1 MNKKT
6 VLILLSIF
14 LFAYS
19 ASCAENDP
27 SSLNTGLPASGAIA
41 NGYRI
46 LSVEKTEGPSDLT
59 VYRGDY
65 IKFQFDASVHEPI
78 LSIPALSIEQKLPEN
93 PNEAPFFKMK
103 TAGTFAYSLG
113 AVKGNIIV
121 LNYVQTRYRE
131 VSSRE
136 AAELIKKDQ
145 PVILDVRTPGEY
157 SRGHLQNAVLVPVQ
171 QLQARLG
178 DLAGYKDREILV
190 YCATGNRSTVASKI
204 LIDNG
209 FKQIVNMRHGIYDW
223 SQKNYPL
230 TR

>member
-1 MNKKT
+1 MKK
-6 VLILLSIF
+6 VFLILLSIF

-19 ASCAENDP
+19 ASCTENDP
-27 SSLNTGLPASGAIA
+27 SSSDTGQPASGTVE

-46 LSVEKTEGPSDLT
+46 LSIRKTQGPLDLT

-65 IKFQFDASVHEPI
+65 IKFLFDASVQEPI
-78 LSIPALSIEQKLPEN
+78 LSLPALSIEQKLPDN
-93 PNEAPFFKMK
+93 PKEAPYFKMK

-113 AVKGNIIV
+113 AVRGNIIV
-121 LNYVQTRYRE
+121 LNYVQARYRE
-131 VSSRE
+131 VSSNE
-136 AAELIKKDQ
+136 AAELIKNEQ
-145 PVILDVRTPGEY
+145 PVILDVRTSGEY
-157 SRGHLQNAVLVPVQ
+157 SRGHLQNAVLLPVQ
-171 QLQARLG
+171 QLQGRLG
-178 DLAGYKDREILV
+178 DLAAYKDREILV

-223 SQKNYPL
+223 AKKNFPV